1 MLKRYEYLKTQTKTG
16 NHEEEAGETVFQ
28 IFDHCHI
35 DPAGPVLHHLYDA
48 TVKSNLDIA
57 CPSPP
62 AWIQA
67 VIGDFDNFLRD
78 HADCERKASA
88 TALSLVAKYP
98 DRKEILPELIDIAI
112 EELDH
117 FKQVYALMEPRGISL
132 AHQIPEDPYI
142 KALLGRMHSGIL
154 ERFLD
159 RLLIASVVETRGA
172 ERFHLVADALEDPE
186 LKKFYKMLWISEA
199 RHGDVYVKMAL
210 NYFDEDKVY
219 GRLYW
224 WVEQEGSI
232 IESLEIR
239 PALH

>member
-1 MLKRYEYLKTQTKTG
+1 
-16 NHEEEAGETVFQ
+16 
-28 IFDHCHI
+28 
-35 DPAGPVLHHLYDA
+35 
-48 TVKSNLDIA
+48 VKSNLEIG

-62 AWIQA
+62 QWITTVLA
-67 VIGDFDNFLRD
+67 DFDSFLRD

-112 EELDH
+112 EELEH
-117 FKQVYALMEPRGISL
+117 FKLVYELMERRGISL
-132 AHQIPEDPYI
+132 AHSIPEDPYI
-142 KALLGRMHSGIL
+142 KTLIGRMHSGIQ

-172 ERFHLVADALEDPE
+172 EPFKLIAEALDDED

-210 NYFDEDKVY
+210 NYFEEEKVY
-219 GRLYW
+219 QRLEW
-224 WVEQEGSI
+224 WVSQEADI
-232 IESLEIR
+232 ILGLELR